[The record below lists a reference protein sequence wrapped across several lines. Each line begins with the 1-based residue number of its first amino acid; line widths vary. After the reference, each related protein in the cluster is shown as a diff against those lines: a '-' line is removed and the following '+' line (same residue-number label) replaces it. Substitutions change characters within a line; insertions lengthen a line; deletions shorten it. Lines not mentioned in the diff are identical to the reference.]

1 MTGRHKDVALR
12 FQVNPSVGLH
22 DKEAQERLKQT
33 GLNQLSEGEKSS
45 LFALFVDQFK
55 DFMVLVLL
63 AATLISG
70 LLGEYTDAVAIIAI
84 IILNAGLGF
93 FQEMRAE
100 KSLQALK
107 KLSAPVAKVKRD
119 GEWKKIEAFRL
130 VPGDILSR

>member
-1 MTGRHKDVALR
+1 MAEQGRWIDWETEDVASH

-93 FQEMRAE
+93 FRRCVR
-100 KSLQALK
+100 KS
-107 KLSAPVAKVKRD
+107 PC
-119 GEWKKIEAFRL
+119 RL
-130 VPGDILSR
+130 